1 MNIINNN
8 TKPINKILKIGYSL
22 YASKK
27 YRGNKILEY
36 SKKEELKSKN
46 KCLLDNSSWFG
57 NLEIAKSYKTK
68 NTHIYKWKIKKITK
82 LFTINHKN
90 EFFLKNIFANK
101 NIKLTPS
108 IKLSQKQIKTMNYNH
123 PYLQM
128 TNNEKA
134 YFEFCFA
141 FGYITL
147 EEQYKFM
154 KLIKYLI
161 NNKFIEI
168 NTREGKSIIRKINMK
183 INYYHLSKFFTK
195 KEKYNRLS
203 FYLFDKHAIMNFCR
217 LVNNKKYNISGV
229 YQKNDKSFWF
239 PDFIIYKMN
248 IKEYI
253 LFNPHHN
260 LIYDKVI
267 E

>member
-1 MNIINNN
+1 MNII
-8 TKPINKILKIGYSL
+8 KNKILNIGYSL

-27 YRGNKILEY
+27 YKGHEILDY
-36 SKKEELKSKN
+36 TKKAELKFKN

-57 NLEIAKSYKTK
+57 NLEIAKSYKKK
-68 NTHIYKWKIKKITK
+68 NTHIYKWKIKKTTN
-82 LFTINHKN
+82 LFTINCKN
-90 EFFLKNIFANK
+90 ENFLKNIFSNK
-101 NIKLTPS
+101 NIKLTPV
-108 IKLSQKQIKTMNYNH
+108 IKLTQKQIKIINYSH

-128 TNNEKA
+128 TNNERA

-147 EEQYKFM
+147 KEQYEFM

-161 NNKFIEI
+161 ENKFIEI
-168 NTREGKSIIRKINMK
+168 NSREGKSIIKKINLK
-183 INYYHLSKFFTK
+183 IKYYCLVKIFTK
-195 KEKYNRLS
+195 KKKYNRLS
-203 FYLFDKHAIMNFCR
+203 FYNFDKYAILNLCR
-217 LVNNKKYNISGV
+217 LVNNKKYNIDGV

-260 LIYDKVI
+260 LIYDKMI